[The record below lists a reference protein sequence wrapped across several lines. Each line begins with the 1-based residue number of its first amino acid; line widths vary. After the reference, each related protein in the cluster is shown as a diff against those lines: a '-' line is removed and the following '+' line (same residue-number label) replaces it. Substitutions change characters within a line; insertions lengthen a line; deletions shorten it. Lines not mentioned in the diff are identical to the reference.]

1 MTEGV
6 LAMSSKPLP
15 IKKETINKLDEGL
28 LLDLI
33 RQVCRKEA
41 GLRSCKKCPY
51 YGKEYYCENRTDP
64 IYYYAN
70 LIVPVYEKIK
80 EADNGSK
87 N

>member
-33 RQVCRKEA
+33 RHACRKEA
-41 GLRSCKKCPY
+41 GVRSCKKCPY
-51 YGKEYYCENRTDP
+51 YGKETYCEDRTDP
-64 IYYYAN
+64 FLYYAK
-70 LIVPVYEKIK
+70 IIIPIYEKIK
-80 EADNGSK
+80 GVSK
-87 N
+87 